1 MAEQKIDTLRIEIE
15 ATAKGTSAVFTQ
27 LESQLA
33 TVQKALDGL
42 NIGKINAARNALNGG
57 LSMGKA
63 ERDITNSIGKIQQ
76 SLAGLESYKNAALNG
91 DSSAMTSF
99 ERRVTSIQ
107 SQMDVLGEKMKQAG
121 QQNAFDPSK
130 LDGYRETLYNLQDS
144 LNGAKNDIANM
155 PAPNAEPAESALDRL
170 KSAAATVGSA
180 FGKLGSAMRNAF
192 SNLVS
197 AVKKVHNAMS
207 KLHDK
212 ISGFANK
219 GFMRVLKYAFGIRSI
234 YVLFRR
240 LRKAIT
246 ESFQELQN
254 SGAFFQ
260 TTRANIESLKASL
273 TTLKYQFGAVFEP
286 IFNAVAPAL
295 QTLIDYLVS
304 AMNALSAFTAKLM
317 GKSTY
322 SKAVANMGSL
332 AKNTGSAAKAQ
343 KELNKQLQSF
353 DELNNLTTHDN
364 NKGGSGSGDSSET
377 PSAYYVEE
385 SVENALGDFGKKL
398 AELIRAGDW
407 KHVGRAISDKLTE
420 VLQSIPWE
428 KIYEKARN
436 FGKGLA
442 DFLNGLITPE
452 LFGEIGKTLAN
463 ALNTVFEALY
473 SFAKEFD
480 WVNLGLSI
488 GNAITEWFKNADFA
502 LYGETVHEWL
512 AGLLDAGIAMLDT
525 IDFEEIGTKIADF
538 LNNLQVADLAS
549 KLGTF
554 ARKLLEGLAEA
565 IKGLWK
571 NSDIQTKLG
580 LAIVGALALAK
591 LTGLSAQLGTALSS
605 YLLANPIVVGK
616 AAIVIAVAVASF
628 EIGKW
633 VWGRITYAMG
643 EKELSKAYDD
653 FTWSDFFET
662 ILVPNGDD
670 IDWGAIKQ
678 GWFDFISDSRF
689 GQIFSGLL
697 KMNPVGWTLDFNAWF
712 AGLFDKQKDKG
723 VSGGGGGTGVTVEV
737 GIKTKLEGALTKLA
751 DFTKLSDVWNAF
763 QSKFKDVSSN
773 LKTTMSGIMQKLP
786 DIESTKDKFVE
797 LTKSWKDK
805 TATFRSNVGGALRSI
820 TDLDTWKSKIKNLYT
835 SWTGKNAT
843 FSVSSTAMDII
854 EKLKKK
860 MKDLLS
866 TWKDKTANFSL
877 KFSAAAQ
884 DLKAWVNNNVLS
896 KIRAAFR
903 KVPILRNYADK
914 LYLAKGGYFESDTLA
929 HIGEAGAE
937 AVIPLE
943 NNLQAIHKIAN
954 VMLDGMASASKYR
967 YSASPSNVAL
977 SGGIS
982 NSSIND
988 RDLVMELIAETREQ
1002 NSLLRRI
1009 ADKEFSV
1016 SSRDVF
1022 NATRSE
1028 SNNYYNRTGNSPFVF

>member
-1 MAEQKIDTLRIEIE
+1 MAEQKIDTLRVEIE

-353 DELNNLTTHDN
+353 DELNNLTTN
-364 NKGGSGSGDSSET
+364 NGGGGGGGAGGGGSTAG
-377 PSAYYVEE
+377 ANYVEE
-385 SVENALGDFGKKL
+385 SVDSVLGDFGKEL
-398 AELIRAGDW
+398 ADKIREGDW
-407 KHVGRAISDKLTE
+407 QGVGQAISDKLSE
-420 VLQSIPWE
+420 AMESIKWD

-463 ALNTVFEALY
+463 ALNTAFEAL
-473 SFAKEFD
+473 SNFAKEFD

-488 GNAITEWFKNADFA
+488 GTAITEWFKNADFA
-502 LYGETVHEWL
+502 LYGETIHDWL

-525 IDFEEIGTKIADF
+525 VDFEEIGTKIADF

-633 VWGRITYAMG
+633 VWGRITDAMG

-712 AGLFDKQKDKG
+712 AGLFDKQKDA
-723 VSGGGGGTGVTVEV
+723 SGGGGASVEV
-737 GIKTKLEGALTKLA
+737 SIKTKLEGALTKLA
-751 DFTKLSDVWNAF
+751 DFTKLSDTWNAF
-763 QSKFKDVSSN
+763 KDKFKDVSSN

-805 TATFRSNVGGALRSI
+805 TATFRSNVGGALRSV

-860 MKDLLS
+860 MQGLLS

-914 LYLAKGGYFESDTLA
+914 LYLAKGGYFENDTLA

-967 YSASPSNVAL
+967 YSASPSN
-977 SGGIS
+977 SGFNSGIT
-982 NSSIND
+982 NSSSND

-1028 SNNYYNRTGNSPFVF
+1028 SNSYYNRTGNSPFVF